1 MLACADTYSDDQD
14 VQTVPQVPEVMQAVD
29 ADLQHLL
36 HHVVEDEEAEDDL
49 AQAHKVVPAGYISDQ
64 THRLELPG
72 RQHAASRWELHQ
84 QPDKRG

>member
-49 AQAHKVVPAGYISDQ
+49 A
-64 THRLELPG
+64 
-72 RQHAASRWELHQ
+72 
-84 QPDKRG
+84 